1 MLKPSPDTPFDALL
15 PLPRGRFS
23 RLCQEGH
30 EKLGGPL
37 VDYLAQEQ
45 IASLMG
51 SYATAV
57 LSELTDIVV
66 AQLNADEM
74 AAAALAQANLEA
86 RIRAEGVG
94 LGTEIKRNTLMATEK
109 AVNKATNIVGKMSG
123 VQGDC
128 LVTLSFLLQSPL
140 DPVLVL

>member
-1 MLKPSPDTPFDALL
+1 MFTRS
-15 PLPRGRFS
+15 S
-23 RLCQEGH
+23 
-30 EKLGGPL
+30 GGPL
-37 VDYLAQEQ
+37 VDYLAQGAET
-45 IASLMG
+45 ASLMG